1 MSEAKH
7 TPVQFG
13 MTVGADFEA
22 NTMTL
27 EMEPGYVVA
36 VGPVAVLPRGTYDE
50 LLDALKLARDY
61 VNSELLHRMEIYA
74 GYPHKWA
81 VEQEDLR
88 TVDAAIARATS
99 A

>member
-1 MSEAKH
+1 MTEAKH

-22 NTMTL
+22 STMTL

-50 LLDALKLARDY
+50 LLEAVRA
-61 VNSELLHRMEIYA
+61 VM
-74 GYPHKWA
+74 GYPEIRGYIGSILSA
-81 VEQEDLR
+81 QADE
-88 TVDAAIARATS
+88 AIAKATG